1 MANFVVSPAVTV
13 KEIDLTNIVPAVST
27 SIAGYV
33 GDFSWG
39 PVEEITTISDET
51 ALVTRFSKPND
62 DNFKDFLTAA
72 SFLQYGRN
80 LKLVRTLQDS
90 ANNASTKGG
99 TLVIKNDPHYDS
111 STFDDDGYFAARFPG
126 ALGNSLKIAYCLADS
141 VAFST
146 WEYNDLFDTAPGTSD
161 DAEEKEVIND
171 EIHIAIVDVT
181 GQFSGIAGTVLERFP
196 YLSLAS
202 DAKSS
207 DGATNYFAEVL
218 RARSRF
224 VHFLDL
230 DDTLTVCH
238 GGKTFS
244 YVKENDA
251 NEAFFYSTK
260 VLPGSPVDTVDAI
273 VNYQLTGGA
282 DGDSSGNQERFL
294 GYDLFKDVETV
305 DVNLLIGGDPPDLET
320 LATAK
325 TFANYII
332 AIARTRHDSVAFVS
346 PPLFGQY
353 GSVDSVDQAGV
364 IEFAKE
370 LTSTSFGV
378 LDSTALKVYDK
389 YNDKYRWISASGH
402 IAGLC
407 AYTDEVTDPWWSP
420 AGLNRGQ
427 LLNVTKLA
435 YNPNRTSRD
444 ELYKNRVNPLVQFP
458 GQGTVLWGDKTL
470 LARPSAFDRINVRR
484 LFNVLEKAIA
494 TAAKFYLFEFNDAF
508 TRASFKNMVEPYL
521 REVKGR
527 RGVYDFLVVCDESN
541 NTPEII
547 DSNQFVA
554 DIYIKPARSINFIT
568 LNFIA
573 VRTGVKFEEIIG
585 MKNDLMT

>member
-13 KEIDLTNIVPAVST
+13 REIDLTNVVPAVST
-27 SIAGYV
+27 SIGGYV

-39 PVEEITTISDET
+39 PVQEITTISDET
-51 ALVTRFSKPND
+51 VMISRFGKPNNT
-62 DNFKDFLTAA
+62 NFKYFLTAA

-80 LKLVRTLQDS
+80 LKLIRSLQDN
-90 ANNASTKGG
+90 ANNASTLGG
-99 TLVIKNDPHYDS
+99 TLVIQNDNHYDS
-111 STFDDDGYFAARFPG
+111 SSFSNDGYFAARYPG
-126 ALGNSLKIAYCLADS
+126 ALGNSLMISYCLADET
-141 VAFST
+141 AFST
-146 WEYNDLFDTAPGTSD
+146 WDYNDLFDTVPGTSD
-161 DAEEKEVIND
+161 QALEKGVTAD
-171 EIHIAIVDVT
+171 EIHIAVIDVT
-181 GQFSGIAGTVLERFP
+181 GNLSGFAGTVLERFP

-202 DAKSS
+202 DAKSY

-218 RARSRF
+218 RTRSRY

-230 DDTLTVCH
+230 DDTQTVCH
-238 GGKTFS
+238 GGKTFDF
-244 YVKENDA
+244 VKANDA
-251 NEAFFYSTK
+251 NESFYHVSK
-260 VLPGSPVDTVDAI
+260 NLPGSPVETVSG
-273 VNYQLTGGA
+273 VVEYQLSGGS
-282 DGDSSGNQERFL
+282 DGTPSGNQELFV
-294 GYDLFKDVETV
+294 GYDLLADPETV
-305 DVNLLIGGDPPDLET
+305 DVNLLVGGDPPDSST

-325 TFANYII
+325 TFSNYII
-332 AIARTRHDSVAFVS
+332 SIARRRHDSVAFVS

-389 YNDKYRWISASGH
+389 YNDQYRWISASGH
-402 IAGLC
+402 MAGLC
-407 AYTDEVTDPWWSP
+407 AYTDEVRDPWWSP

-427 LLNVTKLA
+427 LVNVTKLA

-444 ELYKNRVNPLVQFP
+444 ELYKNRINPIVQFP
-458 GQGTVLWGDKTL
+458 GQGTVLFGDKTL

-554 DIYIKPARSINFIT
+554 DIYIKPARSINFIV

-585 MKNDLMT
+585 LKNDLMT